1 MIELLVLIIATTLL
15 YLLLPIIICFMV
27 LKYIFTGNKK
37 MLAVWFY
44 RTAREIDLFANV
56 VGAEFWNSV
65 FITNG
70 GYKFGNPK
78 ETISS
83 VLGKNQRDKTLTLLG
98 DALRWI
104 LDRIDEDHCLNSI
117 NDEATNTKKNIS
129 K

>member
-1 MIELLVLIIATTLL
+1 MI
-15 YLLLPIIICFMV
+15 

-65 FITNG
+65 FITDG

-98 DALRWI
+98 DALRWV
-104 LDRIDEDHCLNSI
+104 LDRIERDHCLNSI
-117 NDEATNTKKNIS
+117 NDEATNTKKDIS

>member
-1 MIELLVLIIATTLL
+1 MIELLILTIAIILL
-15 YLLLPIIICFMV
+15 YLLLPVIICFMI

-44 RTAREIDLFANV
+44 RTAREIDIFANV
-56 VGAEFWNSV
+56 VGAEFWNAV
-65 FITNG
+65 FITDG

-98 DALRWI
+98 DALRWV
-104 LDRIDEDHCLNSI
+104 LDRIDEDHCLTSI
-117 NDEATNTKKNIS
+117 NDEATNTKKDIS